1 MHNFDYYYIGLIN
14 LLSGLIFAFDK
25 QAAVKGRRRIPE
37 RTLHL
42 FEMIGGVFANLF
54 LMYTLHHKNR
64 KFSYWI
70 WTWLIMIGWV
80 TIIITLFRDHYFIQN
95 L

>member
-1 MHNFDYYYIGLIN
+1 MYCYYFGIVN

-25 QAAVKGRRRIPE
+25 QAAIRGRRRIPE

-42 FEMIGGVFANLF
+42 FEIIGGVFTNLF
-54 LMYTLHHKNR
+54 LMYTLHHKSR
-64 KFSYWI
+64 KFGYWI

-80 TIIITLFRDHYFIQN
+80 TIIITLFRNHYFIQN

>member
-1 MHNFDYYYIGLIN
+1 MHNFSYYFIGIIN

-25 QAAVKGRRRIPE
+25 LAATKGTRRIPE

-42 FEMIGGVFANLF
+42 FEMVGGVFANLF

-80 TIIITLFRDHYFIQN
+80 ALIITLFRNHYFIQN

>member
-1 MHNFDYYYIGLIN
+1 MNNSLIELYVVAIN
-14 LLSGLIFAFDK
+14 VVSAVLFAYDK
-25 QAAVKGRRRIPE
+25 KAARNNRRRIPE

-54 LMYTLHHKNR
+54 LMYALHHKNR
-64 KFSYWI
+64 KFSYWV

-80 TIIITLFRDHYFIQN
+80 VLIFVFEIYK
-95 L
+95 